1 MAATLSCNS
10 KSTTL
15 DTLLLVFDLVLNVPS
30 LVSYELMLDLV
41 KWLRCRCTYMQCML
55 GDWLS
60 KGKPSAICA
69 LHIGHIRHLA
79 YNSPR
84 SHFTTCIAQSAPAY
98 SSCITNA

>member
-10 KSTTL
+10 RSTTL

-60 KGKPSAICA
+60 KRKLSAICA
-69 LHIGHIRHLA
+69 LNIGHIRHLA
-79 YNSPR
+79 YRGGVNPP
-84 SHFTTCIAQSAPAY
+84 SAAVGG
-98 SSCITNA
+98 